1 MKRSFTLS
9 SLLLTAATANT
20 SAQSAEFASADCVTG
35 LNEIGLISVT
45 NLSGSQQDVEHAIAR
60 KADEQGASWY
70 RIIQMYEEQQPDS
83 WARAGH
89 SLRLRRLAPAPHSP
103 QQQVVEGRRVKTYA
117 AAGVEHHPAPGF
129 GQRRRSMAQHLRP
142 RAKTIDQP
150 GNLSP
155 LLFGGSFQQLLQLT
169 PCAVEMAVSVLSPP
183 HTPRPAAPSPPAAC

>member
-20 SAQSAEFASADCVTG
+20 SAQAAEFASADCVDG

-83 WARAGH
+83 W
-89 SLRLRRLAPAPHSP
+89 
-103 QQQVVEGRRVKTYA
+103 RVQAILYA
-117 AAGVEHHPAPGF
+117 
-129 GQRRRSMAQHLRP
+129 
-142 RAKTIDQP
+142 
-150 GNLSP
+150 
-155 LLFGGSFQQLLQLT
+155 
-169 PCAVEMAVSVLSPP
+169 
-183 HTPRPAAPSPPAAC
+183 

>member
-45 NLSGSQQDVEHAIAR
+45 DLSGSQQDVEHAIAR

-83 WARAGH
+83 W
-89 SLRLRRLAPAPHSP
+89 
-103 QQQVVEGRRVKTYA
+103 RVQAILYA
-117 AAGVEHHPAPGF
+117 
-129 GQRRRSMAQHLRP
+129 
-142 RAKTIDQP
+142 
-150 GNLSP
+150 
-155 LLFGGSFQQLLQLT
+155 
-169 PCAVEMAVSVLSPP
+169 
-183 HTPRPAAPSPPAAC
+183 